1 MRIDSGMPLPDRLV
15 EALAAGAEAGI
26 VAFLSE
32 TCWDL
37 AGELG
42 RFRGGPVLAFF
53 AGHVSGAMRSRLGEG
68 VAIADPA
75 VGRDV
80 SEELRINMTPVV
92 VLHQDGFI
100 VGSAVGEG
108 AESVAALDKLWK
120 ITVSS
125 KGGSS

>member
-68 VAIADPA
+68 VRNRRFLPLGATSA
-75 VGRDV
+75 R
-80 SEELRINMTPVV
+80 SC
-92 VLHQDGFI
+92 
-100 VGSAVGEG
+100 GS
-108 AESVAALDKLWK
+108 
-120 ITVSS
+120 T
-125 KGGSS
+125 

>member
-1 MRIDSGMPLPDRLV
+1 
-15 EALAAGAEAGI
+15 
-26 VAFLSE
+26 
-32 TCWDL
+32 
-37 AGELG
+37 
-42 RFRGGPVLAFF
+42 
-53 AGHVSGAMRSRLGEG
+53 
-68 VAIADPA
+68 
-75 VGRDV
+75 
-80 SEELRINMTPVV
+80 MTPVV